1 MKNSF
6 LILGFLISLLI
17 SCPPPTPEPGPDEGG
32 SGSGNETAK
41 EFTVSFDANGGTGTI
56 APMKVKAGTEITLPD
71 GTAFTRKYYT
81 FNYWTI
87 SGLDFYEADSK
98 YTVKADTVFTAAW
111 RHNQVSITYD
121 SNHEELNKKEETW
134 GDAGSDLILPGNLFD
149 PSPAG
154 KYFHGWTTDAAATED
169 DILAP
174 GSAFR
179 VEETALTFYAYWGD
193 TSVPEYTVKFSGT
206 EMKPITFNKY
216 TEEIC
221 LPLYTGEPGMVCKGW
236 DTDAAAKTVVYED
249 GGIIPKED
257 LTGDIVLYPILE
269 DVRVALTWE
278 KNGNVSPD
286 NSNVFPDRVAPGD
299 FFFMA
304 YAVTKDSGDGKV
316 WILDSVTAK
325 TVSGKTVPTRKEM
338 MDGIAEVW
346 HISVPAEATVIT
358 LNWKEKTDVT
368 VTSLTVYDYEYTE
381 GDPAIDFR
389 FTYKADFDP
398 AKGNLKITKDGQE
411 VEILSYHYEFYTAE
425 EKVGFCELS
434 PKQGAGQYLLQ
445 IIVNGNVLKKASFN
459 VTLTDSSDPTTP
471 QTHTV
476 TFNAGGGTGTVDPM
490 TAEAGTVITLPSADG
505 LFRQYYTFTAWET
518 GGKQYNPGDEFTV
531 GADTVFTA
539 VWKSS
544 SEVVSL
550 TWNKNGAVSP
560 DDSTVFPNQ
569 TAPGDF
575 LFMAYAVTKDSGDDK
590 VWILESVTA
599 KTVSGNPVPTRKEI
613 EMMDEI
619 WYISVPAEATVI
631 TLNWKEK
638 TDVTVTSLLVR
649 ENNEYTEGDP
659 AIDIL
664 FHYIADFNPAKGN
677 LKITKDGQ
685 EVEILSYYYHSRTAE
700 EKIGECELSPEQGAG
715 QYLLQI
721 IVNGK
726 VLEEASF
733 NVTLTDSGDPTTPQT
748 HTVTFN
754 AGGGTG
760 TVDPMTVEAGTVIT
774 LPSADGLSRQYYTFT
789 AWETGENQYNQGD
802 EFTVNA
808 DTVFT
813 AVWTR
818 NTIKVTYEANHES
831 VTSSPHTETVNAGE
845 NFPLP
850 ENPFSNSPAG
860 QIFYGWAL
868 TQTPQESDI
877 LEPNTEYTA
886 GEADI
891 IFYAVWVTFTEGDDP
906 TTPQTHTVTFNAG
919 GGTGTVDPMT
929 AETGSAITLPSA
941 DGLSRQYYTFT
952 AWKTGGK
959 QYNPGDEFTVSAET
973 VFTAVWTR
981 NTITVTYE
989 ANNTSVMPAT
999 HKETVD
1005 AGGMFYL
1012 SGNPFVNSPAGQIFY
1027 GWALTQTPQD
1037 FDILKPNAYS
1047 FAKEDDITFYAV
1059 WKSSSEVVSLT
1070 WNKNGGETYS
1080 IYQEDAFPVAVNQGA
1095 TVMLEEM
1102 YYFKNDGDAPYI
1114 LTGIKVTETANGT
1127 PVNVTKSDGDYSPCW
1142 SFQAG
1147 TEALTVELLWEEQS
1161 IEGYT
1166 FDVAY
1171 ALYEEN
1177 YIDMPV
1183 YTDIALSPGMITV
1196 TDETGKQVIPSQKT
1210 AACAQIQNGMR
1221 THSCFIE
1228 FDPNIPAGVYNVI
1241 VTVSGQTIHT
1251 ETVTVSEP
1259 QP

>member
-17 SCPPPTPEPGPDEGG
+17 SCPPPTPEPGPDGNG

-41 EFTVSFDANGGTGTI
+41 EFTVSFDANGGTGAI

-71 GTAFTRKYYT
+71 GTAFSRKYYT

-87 SGLDFYEADSK
+87 SGLDFYEEGSK
-98 YTVKADTVFTAAW
+98 YTVKADTVFSAEW

-121 SNHEELNKKEETW
+121 SNHEELNKKEEAW
-134 GDAGSDLILPGNLFD
+134 ADAGSDLILPGNLFGS
-149 PSPAG
+149 SPAG
-154 KYFHGWTTDAAATED
+154 KYFYGWTTSATATEAN
-169 DILAP
+169 ILAP
-174 GSAFR
+174 GSSFP
-179 VEETALTFYAYWGD
+179 VEETDLTFYAFWG
-193 TSVPEYTVKFSGT
+193 TESVKEYTVKFSGT
-206 EMKPITFNKY
+206 EMEPITFNEY
-216 TEEIC
+216 TDEIR
-221 LPLYTGEPGMVCKGW
+221 LPLYTGEPGLICKGW
-236 DTDAAAKTVVYED
+236 DTDSAAETVVYED
-249 GGIIPKED
+249 GGTIPKEA
-257 LTGDIVLYPILE
+257 LTGNIVLYPILE

-286 NSNVFPDRVAPGD
+286 NSDVFPDRVAPGN
-299 FFFMA
+299 FLFMA

-316 WILDSVTAK
+316 WILESVTAK
-325 TVSGKTVPTRKEM
+325 TVSGQTVPTRKEM

-346 HISVPAEATVIT
+346 YISVPAEATVIT
-358 LNWKEKTDVT
+358 LNWKEKTDVS

-389 FTYKADFDP
+389 FIYQADFDP
-398 AKGNLKITKDGQE
+398 TKDNLKITKDGQE

-425 EKVGFCELS
+425 EKIGYCELS
-434 PKQGAGQYLLQ
+434 PAAGAGQYLLQ

-459 VTLTDSSDPTTP
+459 VT
-471 QTHTV
+471 
-476 TFNAGGGTGTVDPM
+476 F
-490 TAEAGTVITLPSADG
+490 
-505 LFRQYYTFTAWET
+505 
-518 GGKQYNPGDEFTV
+518 
-531 GADTVFTA
+531 
-539 VWKSS
+539 
-544 SEVVSL
+544 
-550 TWNKNGAVSP
+550 
-560 DDSTVFPNQ
+560 
-569 TAPGDF
+569 
-575 LFMAYAVTKDSGDDK
+575 
-590 VWILESVTA
+590 
-599 KTVSGNPVPTRKEI
+599 
-613 EMMDEI
+613 
-619 WYISVPAEATVI
+619 
-631 TLNWKEK
+631 
-638 TDVTVTSLLVR
+638 
-649 ENNEYTEGDP
+649 TEG
-659 AIDIL
+659 
-664 FHYIADFNPAKGN
+664 
-677 LKITKDGQ
+677 
-685 EVEILSYYYHSRTAE
+685 
-700 EKIGECELSPEQGAG
+700 
-715 QYLLQI
+715 
-721 IVNGK
+721 
-726 VLEEASF
+726 
-733 NVTLTDSGDPTTPQT
+733 GDPTTPQT

-760 TVDPMTVEAGTVIT
+760 TVAPMTAEAGTVIT

-789 AWETGENQYNQGD
+789 AWETGGKQYNPDD
-802 EFTVNA
+802 EFTVSA

-818 NTIKVTYEANHES
+818 NTITVTYEANNTS
-831 VTSSPHTETVNAGE
+831 VTPATHTETVDAGGI
-845 NFPLP
+845 FRLP
-850 ENPFSNSPAG
+850 ENPFDNSPDG

-868 TQTPQESDI
+868 TQTPQEFDI
-877 LEPNTEYTA
+877 LKSNNEYTA

-891 IFYAVWVTFTEGDDP
+891 IFYAVWETFTEGGDP
-906 TTPQTHTVTFNAG
+906 TTPQTHTVTFNTD
-919 GGTGTVDPMT
+919 GGTGTIAPMT

-952 AWKTGGK
+952 AWKTGEK
-959 QYNPGDEFTVSAET
+959 QYDPDDQFIVNADT

-981 NTITVTYE
+981 NTITVTYK
-989 ANNTSVMPAT
+989 ANHESVTPST
-999 HKETVD
+999 HTKTVD

-1027 GWALTQTPQD
+1027 GWALTQTPQE
-1037 FDILKPNAYS
+1037 FDIRKPNAYS
-1047 FAKEDDITFYAV
+1047 FAGEDDITFYAV

-1080 IYQEDAFPVAVNQGA
+1080 IYQEDAFPVAVYQGA

-1102 YYFKNDGDAPYI
+1102 HYFKNDGDAPYI
-1114 LTGIKVTETANGT
+1114 LTGIKVTETVSGN
-1127 PVNVTKSDGDYSPCW
+1127 PVNVTKSDGEYSPCW

-1147 TEALTVELLWEEQS
+1147 TEALTVELLWEIQS

-1171 ALYEEN
+1171 VLYEKN

-1196 TDETGKQVIPSQKT
+1196 TNEAGQPVIPSQKT

-1228 FDPNIPAGVYNVI
+1228 FDPNIPAGTYNVI
-1241 VTVSGQTIHT
+1241 VTVSGQTICT